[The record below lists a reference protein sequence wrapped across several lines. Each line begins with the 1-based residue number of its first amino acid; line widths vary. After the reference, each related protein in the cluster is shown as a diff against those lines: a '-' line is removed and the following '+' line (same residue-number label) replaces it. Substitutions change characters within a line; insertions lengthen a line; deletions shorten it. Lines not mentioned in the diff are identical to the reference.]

1 MNDFILQCLDELEP
15 LTGIR
20 QLYFLQSDPEGE
32 RKIQVLIKGILMT
45 CQQFPYIPE
54 EAQKKIIREQMVKD
68 QDYEAFNSRTVWK
81 WLNMNKDVWWAKEQA
96 AEPSETPPEPMSE
109 ETKKMVDKF
118 MADLAAG
125 MQDRTRPKF
134 AERLKQEMEKIAQED
149 KERTEGNRLAEF
161 QTSELEAEK
170 KALHLQY
177 LKENYDPI
185 TGKKFE
191 NWMEE
196 SDWIAQQL

>member
-68 QDYEAFNSRTVWK
+68 QDYEALNSRTVWK

-191 NWMEE
+191 TWMEE